1 MGSLSSKD
9 KTQLEERLRRIPAP
23 ATQAKPEPVPV
34 PVPAPAPAAGVAR
47 LTGSLARPASP
58 STSKLGRPASP
69 AVPARATSPVSTTP
83 RAESPSRPSPA
94 AAAGPSTLPAAPLS
108 PTKSRPRSLLPSRLA
123 RPGLARPSTTQV
135 PPPPD
140 SPISQPATMEPIAT
154 PPRSR
159 MALPPSVQE
168 DFPPEPIAVS
178 QSNPDDITVI
188 ISTILS
194 SDANRS
200 VDALKR
206 IQKILSVGP
215 EKGPSSPQY
224 RELAEHTETLV
235 ETITLQM
242 AHVFTNPDELIL
254 DENFRL
260 AKHLIQ
266 TLNNFCDHSF
276 LAESLTVETLT
287 SLLEELTLRLLE
299 TDDNTVRKIKDLSR
313 FINMIVLRLFATGR
327 RMSVFRCVSSSL
339 QISPAECLFLAH
351 FLLCCCKSSNLSQ
364 RTAPCLTRRK
374 QRSPNSFSNV
384 SGNLPGT
391 CPSIWK
397 LSTWTPWNCSP
408 RLKPF
413 CSLFLPTSGGQGQRI
428 GFHVGTC
435 HYARSR

>member
-1 MGSLSSKD
+1 M
-9 KTQLEERLRRIPAP
+9 RRIPAP
-23 ATQAKPEPVPV
+23 AAQAKPEPVAV
-34 PVPAPAPAAGVAR
+34 SVPAPAPAAGVAR

-58 STSKLGRPASP
+58 STSRLARPASP
-69 AVPARATSPVSTTP
+69 AIPVRSASPVSSP
-83 RAESPSRPSPA
+83 RPESPSRPSPA

-108 PTKSRPRSLLPSRLA
+108 PSKSRPRSLLPSRLA
-123 RPGLARPSTTQV
+123 RPGLARPSATQI
-135 PPPPD
+135 PSSQEP
-140 SPISQPATMEPIAT
+140 PISQPATIEPVAT
-154 PPRSR
+154 PPPSR
-159 MALPPSVQE
+159 MAPPPSIQE
-168 DFPPEPIAVS
+168 DFFPEPIAVS

-215 EKGPSSPQY
+215 DKGPSSPQY

-276 LAESLTVETLT
+276 LAESLTVDTLT

-327 RMSVFRCVSSSL
+327 RMSVFRCVLSCSKMPL
-339 QISPAECLFLAH
+339 ANAFTAAH
-351 FLLCCCKSSNLSQ
+351 FLLCCYRSSSLSP
-364 RTAPCLTRRK
+364 RTVPCPTRRK
-374 QRSPNSFSNV
+374 QRSPSSFLNV
-384 SGNLPGT
+384 SGNLHGT
-391 CPSIWK
+391 CPSI
-397 LSTWTPWNCSP
+397 
-408 RLKPF
+408 
-413 CSLFLPTSGGQGQRI
+413 
-428 GFHVGTC
+428 
-435 HYARSR
+435 